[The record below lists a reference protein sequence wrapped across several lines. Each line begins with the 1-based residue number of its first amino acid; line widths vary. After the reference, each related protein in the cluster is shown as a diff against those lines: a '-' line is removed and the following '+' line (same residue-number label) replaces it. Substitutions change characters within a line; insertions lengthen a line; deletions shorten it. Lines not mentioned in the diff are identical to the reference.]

1 MIKLVYFLSSVLTV
15 FILVSVALFGNQHGW
30 PPVMFMS
37 MMFITVV
44 GMTMFMTLT
53 TIILQHHKKERE
65 DYDIES

>member
-1 MIKLVYFLSSVLTV
+1 MIKLVYFLSSMLTV

-44 GMTMFMTLT
+44 GMTVLMTLT
-53 TIILQHHKKERE
+53 TIILQRRKKECD
-65 DYDIES
+65 DYDVEN